1 MPNFPSFLMLQ
12 SFALVL
18 SIPIL
23 VESRPTNDNT
33 NLNNN
38 LASSPPSSSSQ
49 SWQDWSNSPGSPSSN
64 PSSPSS
70 TIPWPT
76 NSTTGNTNTSTS
88 TNNTNPTYTNTPVTI
103 SDLFNIPDLS
113 NFDFNT
119 TSPEPYDPNEPDPQG
134 KLMSRIA
141 LDESDIPAFITLI
154 TTNTT
159 QQQSTTASLV
169 QNINQVLTNVELDPS
184 NSVLADMLLHAIDLT
199 KGQGHGQGQN
209 QKRYIINDTTTD
221 SNSDSNDKGSTTI
234 TLRELTLFL
243 ESCFLDF
250 DSCLFWDDE
259 TKEIV
264 DATLAMAATGLWS
277 LKSDNQS
284 VWPSIAQWVID
295 SGVDILVGDRRV
307 TNDMV
312 VPVSLVPGGGVSA
325 AAWPAKVPGVGT

>member
-38 LASSPPSSSSQ
+38 LSSSPPSSSSQ
-49 SWQDWSNSPGSPSSN
+49 SWQDWSNSPSSPSSN
-64 PSSPSS
+64 PSPPSP
-70 TIPWPT
+70 TAPWPIPN
-76 NSTTGNTNTSTS
+76 NSTTGNTNS
-88 TNNTNPTYTNTPVTI
+88 TNTTNPSYTNTPVTI
-103 SDLFNIPDLS
+103 SDLFHIPDLS
-113 NFDFNT
+113 TFDFNT
-119 TSPEPYDPNEPDPQG
+119 TSPEPYNPNEPDPQG
-134 KLMSRIA
+134 KFTSRID

-159 QQQSTTASLV
+159 QQQSTAALV
-169 QNINQVLTNVELDPS
+169 ENINEVLTNVDLDPS
-184 NSVLADMLLHAIDLT
+184 NSVLADMLLHAINLT
-199 KGQGHGQGQN
+199 NGQGQG
-209 QKRYIINDTTTD
+209 QKRDIDNA
-221 SNSDSNDKGSTTI
+221 TI
-234 TLRELTLFL
+234 TLRELSLFL

-250 DSCLFWDDE
+250 DSCLFWDDQ

-264 DATLAMAATGLWS
+264 DATFAMAETGLWS

-295 SGVDILVGDRRV
+295 SGVDLLVGDRRL

-325 AAWPAKVPGVGT
+325 AWPAEVPGVRSKYLR